1 MNIEQ
6 FIKAL
11 HDKGILLSDKQLKQF
26 EIYYNTLIE
35 WNQKM
40 NLTAITQKE
49 DVYLKHFYDSLTISF
64 DYQFNNQSL
73 CDIGAGAGFPS
84 IPLKIVY
91 PELKVTIVDSLTK
104 RITFLKHLIEV
115 LELKDVEAISARAE
129 EYAIKHRESFD
140 IVTARAVARL
150 NILDELCLP
159 LVKLDGDF
167 ITLKGL
173 KAKEELNEAKQ
184 GIDKLGGKVINEVS
198 FTLTDENDHRS
209 NIFIHKVKPTPAKY
223 PRAFGRIKKKP
234 L

>member
-6 FIKAL
+6 FIQAL
-11 HDKGILLSDKQLKQF
+11 TQKGIILTDKQQQQF
-26 EIYYNTLIE
+26 QIYYQTLVE
-35 WNQKM
+35 WNEKM
-40 NLTAITQKE
+40 NLTAITQQE

-64 DYQFNNQSL
+64 DYELRNQSL

-91 PELKVTIVDSLTK
+91 PDLKITIVDSLTK

-115 LELKDVEAISARAE
+115 LDLQDVQAISARAE
-129 EYAIKHRESFD
+129 DYALKHRESFD

-150 NILDELCLP
+150 HILDELCMP
-159 LVKLDGDF
+159 LVKVDGYF

-173 KAKEELNEAKQ
+173 KAKEELTEAKK
-184 GIDKLGGKVINEVS
+184 GIEILGGQIEKKVD
-198 FTLTDENDHRS
+198 FTLTDENDHRC
-209 NIFIHKVKPTPAKY
+209 NIYIHKVKATPSKY
-223 PRAFGRIKKKP
+223 PRSFAQIKKKP

>member
-1 MNIEQ
+1 MNQEQ
-6 FIKAL
+6 FIQAL
-11 HDKGILLSDKQLKQF
+11 KEKGIELSDKQIHQF
-26 EIYYNTLIE
+26 RRYFELLVE
-35 WNQKM
+35 WNEKM
-40 NLTAITQKE
+40 NLTAITDEE

-64 DYQFNNQSL
+64 DYKLDNQSL

-91 PELKVTIVDSLTK
+91 PNLKITIVDSLTK
-104 RITFLKHLIEV
+104 RITFLKELTKQ
-115 LELKDVEAISARAE
+115 LELEHVEAISARAE

-159 LVKLDGDF
+159 LVKVGGDF

-173 KAKEELNEAKQ
+173 KASEEYEEAKKGIAALGGELYKEE
-184 GIDKLGGKVINEVS
+184 G
-198 FTLTDENDHRS
+198 FTLTDENDHRCNMYIKKKKS
-209 NIFIHKVKPTPAKY
+209 TPAKY
-223 PRAFGRIKKKP
+223 PRQFAQIKKKP

>member
-6 FIKAL
+6 FIQIL
-11 HDKGILLSDKQLKQF
+11 EQKGIVLSQKQLQQF
-26 EIYYNTLIE
+26 EIYYQTLIE

-40 NLTAITQKE
+40 NLTAITNKE
-49 DVYLKHFYDSLTISF
+49 EVYLKHFYDSLTISF
-64 DYQFNNQSL
+64 DFQLNNQTL

-91 PELKVTIVDSLTK
+91 PDLKITIVDSLTK
-104 RITFLKHLIEV
+104 RITFLKHLIQV
-115 LELKDVEAISARAE
+115 LDLKNVEAISARAE
-129 EYAIKHRESFD
+129 DYALKHRESFD

-159 LVKLDGDF
+159 LVKQDGYF

-173 KAKEELNEAKQ
+173 KAKEELLEAKK
-184 GIDKLGGKVINEVS
+184 GIELLGGKVEKEVD
-198 FTLTDENDHRS
+198 FTLTDENDYRS
-209 NIFIHKVKPTPAKY
+209 NIYIHKVKATPTKY
-223 PRAFGRIKKKP
+223 PRQFGQIKKKP

>member
-6 FIKAL
+6 FIEAL
-11 HDKGILLSDKQLKQF
+11 QNQGIILNQKQLQQF
-26 EIYYNTLIE
+26 DLYYQTLIE

-64 DYQFNNQSL
+64 HHTFKDQTL

-104 RITFLKHLIEV
+104 RITFLKHLINV
-115 LELKDVEAISARAE
+115 LDLKDVQAFSARAE
-129 EYAIKHRESFD
+129 EYALKHRESFD

-159 LVKLDGDF
+159 LVKQNGYF
-167 ITLKGL
+167 MTLKGL
-173 KAKEELNEAKQ
+173 KAQEELLEAKK
-184 GIDKLGGKVINEVS
+184 GIEILGGQVEQSID
-198 FTLTDENDHRS
+198 FTLTDENDHRC
-209 NIFIHKVKPTPAKY
+209 NIYIRKVKPTPPKY
-223 PRAFGRIKKKP
+223 PRQFGKIKKKP

>member
-6 FIKAL
+6 FINAL
-11 HDKGILLSDKQLKQF
+11 NDKGISLSDYQLKQF
-26 EIYYNTLIE
+26 EIYYNTLVE
-35 WNQKM
+35 WNEKM

-64 DYQFNNQSL
+64 DYDLNNQTL

-91 PELKVTIVDSLTK
+91 PDLKITIVDSLTK
-104 RITFLKHLIEV
+104 RITFLNYLTQV
-115 LELKDVEAISARAE
+115 LKLNHVTAVSARAE
-129 EYAIKHRESFD
+129 EYAIDHRETFD

-159 LVKLDGDF
+159 LVKVDGDF

-173 KAKEELNEAKQ
+173 KAKEELNEAIH
-184 GIDKLGGKVINEVS
+184 GIDQLGGRVMKES
-198 FTLTDENDHRS
+198 HFTLTDENDHRC
-209 NIFIHKVKPTPAKY
+209 NIFIHKIKETPQKY
-223 PRAFGRIKKKP
+223 PRPFGKIKKKP

>member
-1 MNIEQ
+1 MNQEQ
-6 FIKAL
+6 FLKAL
-11 HDKGILLSDKQLKQF
+11 ADKGIQLSNKQLKQF
-26 EIYYNTLIE
+26 ELYYETLIE
-35 WNQKM
+35 WNEKM
-40 NLTAITQKE
+40 NLTAITNKE

-64 DYQFNNQSL
+64 DYILNNQSL

-91 PELKVTIVDSLTK
+91 PDLKITIVDSLTK
-104 RITFLKHLIEV
+104 RITFLNHLIKV
-115 LELKDVEAISARAE
+115 LELNNVKAISARAE
-129 EYAIKHRESFD
+129 EYAIDHRESFD

-173 KAKEELNEAKQ
+173 KAKEELSEAKN
-184 GIDKLGGKVINEVS
+184 GIEKLGGMVMKEV
-198 FTLTDENDHRS
+198 DENDHRS
-209 NIFIHKVKPTPAKY
+209 NIFIHKVKNTPKTY
-223 PRAFGRIKKKP
+223 PRSFGKIKKKP